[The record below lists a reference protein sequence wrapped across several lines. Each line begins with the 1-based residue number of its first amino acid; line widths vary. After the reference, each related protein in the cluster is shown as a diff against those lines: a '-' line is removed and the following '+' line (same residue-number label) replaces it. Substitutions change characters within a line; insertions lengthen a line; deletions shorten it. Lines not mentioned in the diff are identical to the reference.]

1 MKKNNKTYKNK
12 NKKGGSKRTNSKKIN
27 KTLKSVRNEKKE
39 NEEFKQ
45 VKCSPSSVLD
55 KKKSPTTK
63 NDFTCYNDETLLKI
77 RELWNSRHPD
87 AKIDST
93 ESYNIWK
100 NVKNNMKD
108 VCNNESCWIKK
119 MINDNKTNKEI
130 LTYTF
135 APSSP
140 SEWKKNPNEWLSSVD
155 IEKVMKQY
163 EKAYACF
170 EFIGPSPIDFDTR
183 MIEKYIKKGKNK
195 IGIIFNTD
203 PHYKDGSHWISL
215 FINIRKRFILYFDS
229 NGNNTPKEIKVLV
242 DRILKQCQSLGMND
256 MKFYENKLEHQKTNT
271 ECGMYSL
278 YLIIQLLKDA
288 HTYDYFM
295 KNRIKDEEVEK
306 MRKEYFNENHT
317 F

>member
-1 MKKNNKTYKNK
+1 MKKYNKTYKNK
-12 NKKGGSKRTNSKKIN
+12 KGGTKTNLKKN
-27 KTLKSVRNEKKE
+27 NKSVKSVKSVKRKDED
-39 NEEFKQ
+39 FKQ

-93 ESYNIWK
+93 ESYDIWK

-163 EKAYACF
+163 EKAYTCF

-183 MIEKYIKKGKNK
+183 MMYDECVWPELCNFEIEKYIKKGKNK
-195 IGIIFNTD
+195 IGVIFNTD

-215 FINIRKRFILYFDS
+215 L
-229 NGNNTPKEIKVLV
+229 
-242 DRILKQCQSLGMND
+242 
-256 MKFYENKLEHQKTNT
+256 
-271 ECGMYSL
+271 
-278 YLIIQLLKDA
+278 
-288 HTYDYFM
+288 
-295 KNRIKDEEVEK
+295 
-306 MRKEYFNENHT
+306 
-317 F
+317 